1 MTTFSRA
8 EIEREFQRTT
18 RCSKRK
24 TTGKHWGDTFTP
36 DAVYV
41 EHHEGTFVGRPKI
54 LAWLVPV
61 MARCKGWV
69 YPIEW
74 IAIDGNRAIYKWLN
88 RLPGKRADGSYYEF
102 PGLVRLGLRRQR
114 PVVLSRRRLQLGDR
128 RARDQGLHRRQER
141 RRRRRAERE
150 APRAAR
156 RVVAS
161 YKASGSS
168 SPAAHRASAPPR
180 RGAWPADGARVA
192 ILDIDTEKAESWR
205 ASSDGRAWTADVR
218 DLAVDEA
225 RDGRRPST
233 WMGGLDVLV
242 NNAGVGNFQLLDDHK
257 PEIWQ
262 KVIDVNLTG
271 AYHGMVAAVPLM
283 KKSGG
288 GAIVNNSSGSGVRP
302 TRGELPY
309 SAAKAGVI
317 ALTQGAAQEYGP
329 TIRVNCV
336 SPGLIRTPM
345 SEALFKIPGIL
356 DPVLKSTP
364 LERTGTAEE
373 VADAIAFL
381 ASDRAKFITGQNL
394 VIDGGMGLAQAGI
407 DETLAEAPR
416 DDEGRGPLSG
426 CAAACGSER
435 RI

>member
-1 MTTFSRA
+1 VDDL
-8 EIEREFQRTT
+8 Q
-18 RCSKRK
+18 
-24 TTGKHWGDTFTP
+24 
-36 DAVYV
+36 
-41 EHHEGTFVGRPKI
+41 
-54 LAWLVPV
+54 
-61 MARCKGWV
+61 
-69 YPIEW
+69 
-74 IAIDGNRAIYKWLN
+74 
-88 RLPGKRADGSYYEF
+88 GKR
-102 PGLVRLGLRRQR
+102 
-114 PVVLSRRRLQLGDR
+114 VVVTG
-128 RARDQGLHRRQER
+128 G
-141 RRRRRAERE
+141 
-150 APRAAR
+150 
-156 RVVAS
+156 
-161 YKASGSS
+161 ASGIG
-168 SPAAHRASAPPR
+168 AAAALKMA
-180 RGAWPADGARVA
+180 GIGARVA
-192 ILDIDTEKAESWR
+192 ILDIDMEKAESIAR
-205 ASSDGRAWTADVR
+205 EVDGRAYAADVR
-218 DLAVDEA
+218 DLATVRSA
-225 RDGRRPST
+225 MAAAAA

-271 AYHGMVAAVPLM
+271 AYHGIVAAVPLM

-364 LERTGTAEE
+364 LERTGTADE

-407 DETLAEAPR
+407 DETLRKLLAMMKGS
-416 DDEGRGPLSG
+416 GR
-426 CAAACGSER
+426 
-435 RI
+435 